1 MLQTHV
7 TAPHTEQFGVHVMID
22 GYSASGPFMTDEA
35 ALRQLLVDLPEE
47 MGMHPICTPVVVSVG
62 PNCLKD
68 PGGLSGFV
76 MIAESHI
83 SFHTFP
89 GRGFVTIDLYTCQ
102 NGLDRQGTIRRLLDV
117 FRLTDAEV
125 HVQNRGLRYPA
136 ENITAENM
144 MPEPAASGAL

>member
-1 MLQTHV
+1 MLQTHAS
-7 TAPHTEQFGVHVMID
+7 APDTMQFGVHVMID
-22 GYSASGPFMTDEA
+22 GYSASGPFMTDA
-35 ALRQLLVDLPEE
+35 TALRRLLDELPTE

-102 NGLDRQGTIRRLLDV
+102 TDLDRPATIRRLKEA
-117 FRLTDAEV
+117 FRLVDADV
-125 HVQNRGLRYPA
+125 YVQERGVRYPA
-136 ENITAENM
+136 RDILQAEM
-144 MPEPAASGAL
+144 A

>member
-1 MLQTHV
+1 MLQTHP
-7 TAPHTEQFGVHVMID
+7 TAPATVQFGVHVMID

-35 ALRQLLVDLPEE
+35 ALRKLLDDLPQE

-102 NGLDRQGTIRRLLDV
+102 TEIDRPAAIERLKSA
-117 FRLTDAEV
+117 FRLVDADV
-125 HVQNRGLRYPA
+125 YVQERGVRYPA
-136 ENITAENM
+136 EDIAGADMAELQL
-144 MPEPAASGAL
+144 A